1 MNSLFGGLFTKSTR
15 FILFLLI
22 TVFNSNGCMRMG
34 VKSPLPTMTF
44 IHPGALNNLADLDFV
59 KAQIKTGAEPWTSV
73 FKQVKVLA
81 KGSALALTFINSR
94 NDEEADKAKNEAQ
107 KTYANALVWY
117 FTGQGIY
124 GDQALAGLNAWAGFQ
139 GFNAGDDQDKLL
151 AGWLG
156 ALLGPAAEIMSGYS
170 RWAEKDK
177 TRVQEMFKRAFY
189 PQLTTPSAWNGNVD
203 LTQIDALMNIAVFNE
218 DEKVFK
224 MGLDRLQKRIP
235 AYFYLASDGAVP
247 AIDGDGGHNDNF
259 WSNPAQWVD
268 GLTQETCRDN
278 GHHAQY
284 GMASALHAAEVAWNQ
299 GVDVYTPNTARFT
312 AAMELLATQLL
323 TGNMQGI
330 CGVNA
335 ATNDLYDTWEV
346 GFNHYH
352 NRKKIHLPNTE
363 KLIKKQVRTRG
374 WSDWNIFYETLTHA
388 K

>member
-335 ATNDLYDTWEV
+335 ATKASIIDY
-346 GFNHYH
+346 
-352 NRKKIHLPNTE
+352 R
-363 KLIKKQVRTRG
+363 
-374 WSDWNIFYETLTHA
+374 
-388 K
+388 